1 MQDIKNLMSIPANRE
16 RIFLATV
23 GLLQGLATWGVLRID
38 PHEPLLR
45 ALCFSLLAWV
55 LSSGLLF
62 QFASSGTAHRRLSA
76 IVLGLGIPFALLT
89 YHVVVQLPPSGSSYE
104 GDGQRVTTWC
114 IAATLALYI
123 LLPYL
128 QIYQRSG
135 TMTFPYRELYHHSWN
150 NFFLAGLGWFYAGIY
165 WALVW
170 MCAGLTNA
178 LGIDAVQQ
186 LVSKP
191 SFIAITT
198 GAMGGVGVAL
208 AKEHAHIITTL
219 RSIAATLF
227 RSLTPLLVVIV
238 LSFLAILPF
247 TGLAP
252 LWATKWASSI
262 LLALLLLILL
272 FVNAVFQDGESSSPY
287 GALLRHGVEAML
299 MAMPILVG
307 LTIYS
312 MNLRIAQY
320 GFTPERYYAI
330 VFAIVL
336 GGYGIGY
343 AWSAA
348 RTSSRWLEGIRRF
361 NVALSFVV
369 LGLAFATHSPLMDP
383 LKRSAEDQEHRL
395 LSGKVDVDHFDFGTM
410 RFELGHY
417 GQAVLDRLAELAT
430 HPAHQQIETQL
441 AKLKQVK
448 HKWDWTKAARHIV
461 TPDEMLATL
470 TVSPPDHTLP
480 IDLFSSL
487 QNESNRYLVNG
498 CTTTHPCDI
507 VAGQWDSDPEL
518 EYAFLNG
525 CGHTTNGCH
534 SYTVALFNRVGALAW
549 KQVASISVAG
559 DNKELPRGETLL
571 AAQEGRLVFSETQY
585 HCVTVG
591 KSPKVCDYWGA
602 EKE

>member
-1 MQDIKNLMSIPANRE
+1 MQDIKNLLSTPANRE
-16 RIFLATV
+16 RLFLASA
-23 GLLQGLATWGVLRID
+23 GLLQGVATWIVVRID

-45 ALCFSLLAWV
+45 ALCFGLLAWV

-62 QFASSGTAHRRLSA
+62 QFASSGTEHRRLSG
-76 IVLGLGIPFALLT
+76 IVLSLGIPFALFT
-89 YHVVVQLPPSGSSYE
+89 YHVVAQLPPNGSSYD
-104 GDGQRVTTWC
+104 GDGERVATWC
-114 IAATLALYI
+114 VAATLALYI

-135 TMTFPYRELYHHSWN
+135 KVAFPYQELYRHSWN
-150 NFFLAGLGWFYAGIY
+150 NFFLAGLGWFYAGVY

-170 MCAGLTNA
+170 MCAGLIKA
-178 LGIDAVQQ
+178 LGIDAIQQ
-186 LVSKP
+186 LISEP

-198 GAMGGVGVAL
+198 GTMGGVGVAL

-272 FVNAVFQDGESSSPY
+272 FVNAVFQDGEGTRPY
-287 GALLRHGVEAML
+287 GMLLRRGVEAML
-299 MAMPILVG
+299 VAMPILVG

-312 MNLRIAQY
+312 MNLRIEQY

-348 RTSSRWLEGIRRF
+348 RASSLWLGGIRRF

-383 LKRSAEDQEHRL
+383 LKRSAEDQEDRF
-395 LSGKVDVDHFDFGTM
+395 LSGKVDVAHFDFGTM
-410 RFELGHY
+410 RFELGHH
-417 GQAVLDRLAELAT
+417 GQAVLDRLAQLT
-430 HPAHQQIETQL
+430 DHPAHQQIEAQL
-441 AKLKQVK
+441 AKLKQAK
-448 HKWDWTKAARHIV
+448 HKWEWTNPARIV
-461 TPDEMLATL
+461 TLEEMLTKL
-470 TVSPPDHTLP
+470 TVSPPNHTLP
-480 IDLFSSL
+480 ADLFPSI
-487 QNESNRYLVNG
+487 QDRSNLYLFDG
-498 CTTTHPCDI
+498 CTTAHPCDI
-507 VAGQWDSDPEL
+507 VAGQWDDDPDPE
-518 EYAFLNG
+518 YVVLNN
-525 CGHTTNGCH
+525 CGYSAIECRN
-534 SYTVALFNRVGALAW
+534 YTVALFNRVGGSAW
-549 KQVASISVAG
+549 KQVASISVGG
-559 DNKELPRGETLL
+559 DLKDLTRENALL
-571 AAQEGRLVFSETQY
+571 AAQEGRLIFSAAQY
-585 HCVTVG
+585 HCVAVG
-591 KSPKVCDYWGA
+591 KLFKVCDHWG
-602 EKE
+602 KEIE

>member
-1 MQDIKNLMSIPANRE
+1 MQDIKGLLSTPANRE
-16 RIFLATV
+16 RILLATV

-38 PHEPLLR
+38 SHEPHLR
-45 ALCFSLLAWV
+45 ALCFGLLAWV

-62 QFASSGTAHRRLSA
+62 QFASSGTGHRGLSGV
-76 IVLGLGIPFALLT
+76 VLGLGIPFALFT
-89 YHVVVQLPPSGSSYE
+89 YHVVIQLPPSGSSYE
-104 GDGQRVTTWC
+104 GDWLRVTTWC
-114 IAATLALYI
+114 VAATLALYI

-135 TMTFPYRELYHHSWN
+135 TVAFPYQELYRHSWN
-150 NFFLAGLGWFYAGIY
+150 NFFLAGLGWLYAGIY

-170 MCAGLTNA
+170 VCAGLIKA

-186 LVSKP
+186 FVSEP

-198 GAMGGVGVAL
+198 GTMGGVGVAL
-208 AKEHAHIITTL
+208 AKEHSHIITTL

-262 LLALLLLILL
+262 LLALLLLVLL
-272 FVNAVFQDGESSSPY
+272 FVNAVFQDGESSRPY
-287 GALLRHGVEAML
+287 GTLLRHGVEAML
-299 MAMPILVG
+299 VAMPILVG

-312 MNLRIAQY
+312 MNLRIEQY

-336 GGYGIGY
+336 GGYGVGY

-348 RTSSRWLEGIRRF
+348 RTGSHWLGGIRRF

-383 LKRSAEDQEHRL
+383 LKRSAEDQEHRF
-395 LSGKVDVDHFDFGTM
+395 LSGKIDVDHFDFGTM

-417 GQAVLDRLAELAT
+417 GQAVLDRLAQLTA
-430 HPAHQQIETQL
+430 HPARQQIEAQL
-441 AKLKQVK
+441 ARLSQTK
-448 HKWDWTKAARHIV
+448 HKWEWTNPVRMV
-461 TPDEMLATL
+461 TPEEMLTKL
-470 TVSPPDHTLP
+470 MVSPPNHTLP
-480 IDLFSSL
+480 IELFSSL
-487 QNESNRYLVNG
+487 QNGSNRYLLDG

-507 VAGQWDSDPEL
+507 VAGQWDDDPEL

-525 CGHTTNGCH
+525 CGHIANGCRT
-534 SYTVALFNRVGALAW
+534 YTVALLNRVSASAW

-559 DNKELPRGETLL
+559 DNEKMPRGETLL
-571 AAQEGRLVFSETQY
+571 AAQEGRLAFSETQY

-591 KSPKVCDYWGA
+591 KSSKVCDYWGS

>member
-1 MQDIKNLMSIPANRE
+1 MPNIKNLLSTPANCE
-16 RIFLATV
+16 RILLAMV

-38 PHEPLLR
+38 SHEPFLR
-45 ALCFSLLAWV
+45 SLCFGLLAWV

-62 QFASSGTAHRRLSA
+62 QFASSGTEHRRLSGA
-76 IVLGLGIPFALLT
+76 VLGLGIPFALFT
-89 YHVVVQLPPSGSSYE
+89 YHVVSQLPPNGASYE
-104 GDGQRVTTWC
+104 GDELRVTTWC
-114 IAATLALYI
+114 VAATLALYI

-128 QIYQRSG
+128 QIYQRSN
-135 TMTFPYRELYHHSWN
+135 TMTFPYQELYHHSWN

-170 MCAGLTNA
+170 MCAGLIKA

-186 LVSKP
+186 VVSEP

-272 FVNAVFQDGESSSPY
+272 FVNAVFQDGESSRPY
-287 GALLRHGVEAML
+287 GAFLRHGVEVML
-299 MAMPILVG
+299 VAMPILVG

-336 GGYGIGY
+336 GGYGLGY
-343 AWSAA
+343 AWSAV
-348 RTSSRWLEGIRRF
+348 RTSSLWLEGIRRF
-361 NVALSFVV
+361 NVTLSFVV
-369 LGLAFATHSPLMDP
+369 LGLAFVTHSPLMDP
-383 LKRSAEDQEHRL
+383 LKRSAEDQEHRF

-417 GQAVLDRLAELAT
+417 GQAVLDRLAGLAA
-430 HPAHQQIETQL
+430 HPAHQQIEAQL
-441 AKLKQVK
+441 VKLKQTK
-448 HKWDWTKAARHIV
+448 HKWEWTNPVRIV
-461 TPDEMLATL
+461 SPEEMLTKL
-470 TVSPPDHTLP
+470 TVSPPDHALP
-480 IDLFSSL
+480 LDLFPGI
-487 QNESNRYLVNG
+487 QEGSNRYLLNG

-507 VAGQWDSDPEL
+507 VAGQWDDDPEL
-518 EYAFLNG
+518 EYVFLNG
-525 CGHTTNGCH
+525 CGHIANGCH
-534 SYTVALFNRVGALAW
+534 NYTVVLLNRFSASTW
-549 KQVASISVAG
+549 KQVASISVSG
-559 DNKELPRGETLL
+559 DSKELPRGETLL
-571 AAQEGRLVFSETQY
+571 AAQEGRLIFSETQY

-591 KSPKVCDYWGA
+591 KSPKVCDYWGS